1 MGDIKL
7 SKEQFTYLKK
17 IQQQEIMFIVNDKRP
32 MCEFLKSAG
41 YVDIIDVMTYEEFDV
56 ENQTLK
62 TKTKQMVVQ
71 ITEAGKAYIYNHTSW
86 LRTIRWE
93 YVIAGL
99 SLIISIIT
107 IILGDGIINL
117 FK

>member
-1 MGDIKL
+1 MEDIKL
-7 SKEQFTYLKK
+7 SKEQFAYLKK

-32 MCEFLKSAG
+32 MCEFLKCAG

-86 LRTIRWE
+86 LRTIKWE

-99 SLIISIIT
+99 SLFISILT
-107 IILGDGIINL
+107 IIFGTGVINY
-117 FK
+117 FR